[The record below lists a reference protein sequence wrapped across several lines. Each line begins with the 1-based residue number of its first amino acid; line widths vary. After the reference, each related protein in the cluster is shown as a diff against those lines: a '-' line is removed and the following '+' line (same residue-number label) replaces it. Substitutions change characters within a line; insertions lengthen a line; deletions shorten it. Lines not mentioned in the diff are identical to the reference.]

1 MVGALAAAAVWVTT
15 GTAAAATLSASVTV
29 NASQSLGTF
38 TDIGVGANT
47 AVWDSNL
54 ADTQTATLM
63 RNANVKMLRYPGGSY
78 ADIYHWQTHTAD
90 GGAFIAPNT
99 SFDSFMG
106 MVRSAS
112 SQAMVI
118 ANYGSGTA
126 QEAADWVRSANV
138 TKGYGVKYW
147 EIGNEVY
154 GNGHYGSQWENDT
167 HADKSPRAYATN
179 ALQYITA
186 MKAVDPSIKIGIVL
200 TTPGGWP
207 DGVVGSGDS
216 ADWNNTVMGIIGNR
230 ADFAIFHF
238 YPGGASEADMLTKA
252 GTVAGTVSPFRA
264 LLNRYGA
271 TNTQIMVTETNG
283 APKRTTQPD
292 ALYAADLYLTMMEN
306 GVTNIDW
313 WNTHNGA
320 GTIGTDSAG
329 ATDYGDEGMISNGS
343 CSGGTCEP
351 AAQTPFAPYFG
362 IQMVSRVGGP
372 GAGLIGTSSSAS
384 LLTTHA
390 AKRADG
396 SVDVLLLN
404 KDPNNSYSVN
414 LSYSGFTPAASVTV
428 DTFAR
433 GTSAITSGTQGTST
447 SQTIPPYALV
457 TVHLRAGSGP
467 TSGPTTAAPSPSAS
481 TPRPSTSPA
490 PGGTCR
496 VAYRTNSW
504 STGFTADVTITNA
517 GSTAINGWNLQ
528 WTFPGNQQITSAW
541 NGVSTQN
548 GQSASVANASYNAT
562 IAPNG
567 SASFGF
573 QASYSG
579 TNADPTDFRLGG
591 TACTRV

>member
-1 MVGALAAAAVWVTT
+1 
-15 GTAAAATLSASVTV
+15 
-29 NASQSLGTF
+29 
-38 TDIGVGANT
+38 
-47 AVWDSNL
+47 
-54 ADTQTATLM
+54 
-63 RNANVKMLRYPGGSY
+63 
-78 ADIYHWQTHTAD
+78 
-90 GGAFIAPNT
+90 
-99 SFDSFMG
+99 
-106 MVRSAS
+106 
-112 SQAMVI
+112 
-118 ANYGSGTA
+118 
-126 QEAADWVRSANV
+126 V